1 MDAAAIVA
9 FMIMLLLCVYFM
21 RAFID
26 QRINYFESF
35 LYSLFP
41 FPSFFFFFLS
51 FQLKHGGRC
60 CVMLNKTSC
69 VFN

>member
-41 FPSFFFFFLS
+41 FPSFFFFFK
-51 FQLKHGGRC
+51 FPVEAWGE
-60 CVMLNKTSC
+60 MLC
-69 VFN
+69 YAE